1 MGFFDFFR
9 RKKEKPA
16 EQKLEP
22 VKENRTDRPFEQK
35 PQDLSQKRE
44 NVHDVKRTPN
54 RREGFRRKKRP
65 APNRKGTGSSVGES
79 VAQTPA
85 AARPTHHIRKQN
97 HQRPAKKHY
106 GHINSDSTARNYT
119 VKAGDSLSRI
129 AKDFY
134 GDPNEWQKIYQAN
147 RGRIKDPNIIHAGQV
162 LIIP

>member
-22 VKENRTDRPFEQK
+22 VKDNRTDRPFEQK
-35 PQDLSQKRE
+35 PEDFSKKR
-44 NVHDVKRTPN
+44 DVQQGKGTQN
-54 RREGFRRKKRP
+54 TREGFYRKKR
-65 APNRKGTGSSVGES
+65 ATSNRKRSGGNVNES
-79 VAQTPA
+79 VTQAPT
-85 AARPTHHIRKQN
+85 ARPTHQIRKQN
-97 HQRPAKKHY
+97 HQRPAKRHY
-106 GHINSDSTARNYT
+106 DPVKVENNSVRNYT

-134 GDPNEWQKIYQAN
+134 GDANEWQKIYQAN
-147 RGRIKDPNIIHAGQV
+147 KGRIKDPNIIHAGQV

>member
-35 PQDLSQKRE
+35 PEDFSKKSDIHQGKGAQ
-44 NVHDVKRTPN
+44 NT
-54 RREGFRRKKRP
+54 REGFHRKRRP
-65 APNRKGTGSSVGES
+65 ASNRKRRENNVSES
-79 VAQTPA
+79 VTQTPT
-85 AARPTHHIRKQN
+85 ARPTHQIRKQN
-97 HQRPAKKHY
+97 HQRPAKRHY
-106 GHINSDSTARNYT
+106 DPVKAENNPVRNYT

-134 GDPNEWQKIYQAN
+134 GDANEWQKIYQAN
-147 RGRIKDPNIIHAGQV
+147 KGRIKDPNIIHAGQV